1 MENLKDGYAICDTT
15 AWLKAGSYQ
24 ISAYETY
31 SDKKCETSRLLEI
44 AKVPASETFFV
55 KDNQVTEAKVP
66 IQLSATAEYLKDY
79 IALKAIWEKM
89 GGPSWKYYGE
99 SAPMGVNWNFNK
111 DIDMW
116 GNQPGV

>member
-1 MENLKDGYAICDTT
+1 M
-15 AWLKAGSYQ
+15 AWLKAGTYQ
-24 ISAYETY
+24 ISSYKTY
-31 SDKKCETSRLLEI
+31 SDEKANNSLEVATVQTS
-44 AKVPASETFFV
+44 KSFVV
-55 KDNQVTEAKVP
+55 KDNEVTKDAEVP
-66 IQLSATAEYLKDY
+66 IRLDETAEYIKDY

-116 GNQPGV
+116 